1 MRDLAG
7 RAGGTHVARNRV
19 TRRSMGTRW
28 NDADDE
34 DGDGVLPP
42 NFYVWLLVGL
52 AVTWVALV
60 VLTYVQR
67 H

>member
-1 MRDLAG
+1 
-7 RAGGTHVARNRV
+7 
-19 TRRSMGTRW
+19 MGTRW

-42 NFYVWLLVGL
+42 SFYVWLLVGL
-52 AVTWVALV
+52 AVTWVVLV

-67 H
+67 D